1 MMHMSVPVPVL
12 VPVIY
17 IYIWFKNKKSY
28 LSGHMSSNHVD
39 FILQYIIV
47 ELFSEPEPEPE
58 PIHASYIR
66 GNMLYLIYIVLVII
80 LCV

>member
-1 MMHMSVPVPVL
+1 M
-12 VPVIY
+12 Y
-17 IYIWFKNKKSY
+17 WFWFRFRFPGSGSWILMDYFRKNKSY

-58 PIHASYIR
+58 PDPDPFFYILHC
-66 GNMLYLIYIVLVII
+66 M
-80 LCV
+80 